1 MSERGLVFNDDAG
14 DGTSSILVGILEHGI
29 DGRIKADRTGSNRM
43 EYFSGTHLVKLLGHM
58 IRVQNNCWVVTGHLV
73 EGNDR
78 GVITGNMPTM
88 SDAPQHVEEV
98 AVGAHGHEGQ
108 AMGAAGDMKESHH
121 IGLQVVGR
129 RVKSDGTRSKELVVE
144 HLEHLKIDG
153 W

>member
-1 MSERGLVFNDDAG
+1 MGV
-14 DGTSSILVGILEHGI
+14 
-29 DGRIKADRTGSNRM
+29 SNRM
-43 EYFSGTHLVKLLGHM
+43 EYFSGTHLVTLLGHM
-58 IRVQNNCWVVTGHLV
+58 IRVQTYCWVVTGHLV
-73 EGNDR
+73 ERSDR
-78 GVITGNMPTM
+78 GVITRNMPTM

>member
-1 MSERGLVFNDDAG
+1 
-14 DGTSSILVGILEHGI
+14 
-29 DGRIKADRTGSNRM
+29 
-43 EYFSGTHLVKLLGHM
+43 M
-58 IRVQNNCWVVTGHLV
+58 IRVQNYCWVVTGHLV

-98 AVGAHGHEGQ
+98 AVGAHGHEGH